1 MTAPLSYDRVLGAL
15 RRLFAFPVTITRP
28 GGALPAPGDSS
39 IGRELGSI
47 AWMAAR
53 ANDRGDAL
61 YAELFPDTT
70 VETIDRWERN
80 TLRPVNP
87 PLTLQER
94 QDRVLSVLRRS
105 GGVQPAGLAE
115 ALYAVLD
122 LDSPEQL
129 VFFETIRA
137 QIDAALTLELAG
149 SGLGSFLFDVSIPP
163 SGAEIGLGK
172 PWPGVVDDLGVQIY
186 LQTVGPGDTT
196 VTVTSPS
203 GTVWNIGVMPSLS
216 GQFENRTAFL
226 GEVAGG
232 TWRIGL
238 TNSVPGKVVT
248 FFSIR
253 VSNDVDSAQIYNFF
267 VYRDMSL
274 PGTPD
279 VQEAQ
284 RIVDHTALAHMSP
297 SVIINEACVADVSA
311 CDTEPVE

>member
-15 RRLFAFPVTITRP
+15 RRLFAFPVKITRP

-39 IGRELGSI
+39 IGREIGSI
-47 AWMAAR
+47 AWMGAR
-53 ANDRGDAL
+53 AMDRGDAM

-87 PLTLQER
+87 PISLDER
-94 QDRVLSVLRRS
+94 RARVLAVLRRS
-105 GGVQPAGLAE
+105 GGVQPDGLAE

-122 LDSPEQL
+122 LDSPDQII
-129 VFFETIRA
+129 FFETLRA
-137 QIDAALTLELAG
+137 QIDAALTLELPFPG
-149 SGLGSFLFDVSIPP
+149 IVLPSIPP
-163 SGAEIGLGK
+163 AVEIGLGK
-172 PWPGVVDDLGVQIY
+172 PWPGVVDDLGVQVYI
-186 LQTVGPGDTT
+186 QTTGPGT
-196 VTVTSPS
+196 VTATVTSPS
-203 GTVWNIGVMPSLS
+203 GTIWNIGALPSLT
-216 GQFENRTAFL
+216 GQYENRITFL
-226 GEVAGG
+226 GEDAGG
-232 TWRIGL
+232 TWKVGL
-238 TNSVPGKVVT
+238 INSVGGNTLEFV
-248 FFSIR
+248 SIR

-279 VQEAQ
+279 IQEAQ

-297 SVIINEACVADVSA
+297 SVTTNEACVVDINA